1 LQDTSNKQIFEG
13 TRNKGDDIHYS
24 GEISLAQI
32 LKDLKFP
39 ANKDQ
44 VVRFVREMGGHQDL
58 VAVLRKIENK
68 SFSNVTEVT
77 KASGLDRWHKKAISR
92 CFCLK

>member
-1 LQDTSNKQIFEG
+1 MFEG
-13 TRNKGDDIHYS
+13 ARNKGTDIHYS
-24 GEISLAQI
+24 GKISLAQI

-68 SFSNVTEVT
+68 SYSNVTEVT
-77 KASGLDRWHKKAISR
+77 KASGLDR
-92 CFCLK
+92 